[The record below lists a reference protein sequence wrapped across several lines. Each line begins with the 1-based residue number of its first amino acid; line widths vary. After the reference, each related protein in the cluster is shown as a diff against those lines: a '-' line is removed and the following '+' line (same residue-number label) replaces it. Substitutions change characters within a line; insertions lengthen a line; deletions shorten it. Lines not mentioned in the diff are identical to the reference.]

1 MPELPDIEA
10 YLAALRP
17 RIVNVP
23 IDGIDLLNPF
33 LLRTVEPPIDALVGR
48 DIVQLSRLGKRIVF
62 HIDNGQFLILHLMI
76 AGRLRWLAPG
86 ARASGKI
93 MLAALRFSKGTLA
106 ITEAGSKRRAMLH
119 VAADITQMQTHDPG
133 GIEPLTC
140 TLPQFSQALTQRN
153 HTLKRA
159 LTDPQIIAGIGNAFS
174 DEILLAARLSPLK
187 WTQKLTD
194 DELARLHNATKSLL
208 EDWTARL
215 SERYQ
220 KKFPGAGEV
229 TAFRPEFGAHG
240 KFKYPCRQCATTIQ
254 RIRYADNETN
264 YCPACQTDGKV
275 LADRSLSRLLKS
287 DWPRSIEELM

>member
-33 LLRTVEPPIDALVGR
+33 LLRTVEPPIEALVGR
-48 DIVQLSRLGKRIVF
+48 DIVKLSRLGKRIVF
-62 HIDNGQFLILHLMI
+62 HIDNGQYLILHLMI

-86 ARASGKI
+86 ARVSGKI
-93 MLAALRFSKGTLA
+93 MLAALRFSTGTLA
-106 ITEAGSKRRAMLH
+106 ITEASSKRRATLY
-119 VAADITQMQTHDPG
+119 VAADKNQLQTHDPG

-140 TLPQFSQALTQRN
+140 TPSQFVQALTRRN
-153 HTLKRA
+153 HTIKRA
-159 LTDPQIIAGIGNAFS
+159 LTDPKIIAGIGNAFS

-187 WTQKLTD
+187 WTQKLSD
-194 DELARLHNATKSLL
+194 DELACLHDATTTVLT
-208 EDWTARL
+208 EWAARL

-240 KFKYPCRQCATTIQ
+240 KFKQPCPHCATPIQ

-275 LADRSLSRLLKS
+275 LADRSLSRLLKD

>member
-17 RIVNVP
+17 RIVNAP

-33 LLRTVEPPIDALVGR
+33 LLRTVEPPIEALVGR
-48 DIVQLSRLGKRIVF
+48 DIVKLSRLGKRIVF

-76 AGRLRWLAPG
+76 AGRLRWLASG
-86 ARASGKI
+86 ARGSGKI
-93 MLAALRFSKGTLA
+93 MLAAMRFTSGTLA

-119 VAADITQMQTHDPG
+119 VASDVAQLQTHDPG
-133 GIEPLTC
+133 GIEPLNC
-140 TLPQFSQALTQRN
+140 TRSEFAKALTQRN
-153 HTLKRA
+153 HTIKRA
-159 LTDPQIIAGIGNAFS
+159 LTDPKIMAGIGNAFS

-187 WTQKLTD
+187 WTQKLSD
-194 DELARLHNATKSLL
+194 DELARLHDATTTVLT
-208 EDWTARL
+208 EWTTRL
-215 SERYQ
+215 SERYL

-240 KFKYPCRQCATTIQ
+240 KFKKPCPQCATPIQ

-275 LADRSLSRLLKS
+275 LADRSLSRLLKD

>member
-33 LLRTVEPPIDALVGR
+33 LLRTVEPPIDALLGR
-48 DIVQLSRLGKRIVF
+48 DIKQLSRLGKRMVF

-86 ARASGKI
+86 ARVSGKI
-93 MLAALRFSKGTLA
+93 MLAALRFSSGTLA

-119 VAADITQMQTHDPG
+119 VAADKNQLQSHDPG

-140 TLPQFSQALTQRN
+140 TPSQFAQALTQRN

-159 LTDPQIIAGIGNAFS
+159 LTDPKIIAGIGNAFS

-187 WTQKLTD
+187 WTQKLTE
-194 DELARLHNATKSLL
+194 DELTRLHDAATTVLK
-208 EDWTARL
+208 DWAERL
-215 SERYQ
+215 TERYQ
-220 KKFPGAGEV
+220 KKFPGVGEV

-240 KFKYPCRQCATTIQ
+240 KFKQPCPQCTTPIQ
-254 RIRYADNETN
+254 RIRYSDNETN
-264 YCPACQTDGKV
+264 YCPECQTDGKV
-275 LADRSLSRLLKS
+275 LADRSLSRLLKD